1 MKECGGHGASVDTDW
16 VRCAALA
23 HVWILAAALVIGG
36 VGIARAADGPPETA
50 APLEESAA
58 PLEGWAYDLANELM
72 SPFCPG
78 RTLAECP
85 SGKADSLRMWIIIQ
99 EAAGRPRD
107 EVESELYER
116 YGDVIRPA
124 PLAQGIGLAAYI
136 APVVVFLLGGAV
148 VAVFLRVQKRRP
160 REATRMFAAP
170 SDPELERILDDELA
184 R

>member
-1 MKECGGHGASVDTDW
+1 MNECGGRGVSADANRMGPAV
-16 VRCAALA
+16 LA

-36 VGIARAADGPPETA
+36 GGVARAADAPSASA
-50 APLEESAA
+50 APLEESAV

-85 SGKADSLRMWIIIQ
+85 SGKADSLRMWIIVQ
-99 EAAGRPRD
+99 EAAGRPRG

-116 YGDVIRPA
+116 YGDIIRPA

-136 APVVVFLLGGAV
+136 APVVVFLLGCVVV
-148 VAVFLRVQKRRP
+148 VAFLRVQKRRP
-160 REATRMFAAP
+160 REATPAFAAS
-170 SDPELERILDDELA
+170 SDPELERILDEELA